1 MTLSAHFFTIPL
13 PKFCLAHW
21 NVYKPTSRLPGFTG
35 TLSLPLSLSLCLCLC
50 LCRSLCVRASDSPG
64 TSASFQKPE
73 LSLSESGSAL
83 GHCVRRA

>member
-35 TLSLPLSLSLCLCLC
+35 TLSLPLSLSVSVSVGHSVSGQVTLLGPAPRSRSQSCHCLN
-50 LCRSLCVRASDSPG
+50 PG
-64 TSASFQKPE
+64 QHSAT
-73 LSLSESGSAL
+73 A
-83 GHCVRRA
+83 

>member
-35 TLSLPLSLSLCLCLC
+35 TLSLPLSLSVSVSVSVGHSVSGQVTLLGPAPRSRSQSCHCLN
-50 LCRSLCVRASDSPG
+50 PG
-64 TSASFQKPE
+64 QHSAT
-73 LSLSESGSAL
+73 A
-83 GHCVRRA
+83 